1 MEKDPIVLK
10 YKDVRLRE
18 SDLDLLIGPHY
29 LNDCIIQFYFSHLS
43 SVCNKDILLVSPTIS
58 FFLANSPDS
67 DTFRGFAESNQ
78 FGEKQVVIFTVNDSQ
93 DMSEYD
99 GGNHW
104 SLLVYYRKSNAF
116 VHYDSL
122 GGLNSLVARKFYGA
136 IKKHVAAAA
145 ARQTPKSS
153 VTRSTIGRMYYSKH
167 RSRRVRNYH
176 HHKNKNKKKT
186 ISGAFVM
193 MGRSLLNKFY
203 QLIQYHPM
211 KKTISGAWNKT
222 SSALQNY
229 YLVNTNNGD
238 HDEDISSTSDKDHDD
253 DNDPWFREESA
264 MPQQT
269 NLYDCGLYVMFVARV
284 ICQWYCVDQE
294 EQQQQQQHCSL
305 LGDERFPNIIS
316 YVKRLDNNLENSMRP
331 GFLSFI
337 QGLIHDQTL
346 TCNSIP
352 SSY

>member
-18 SDLDLLIGPHY
+18 SDLDLLIGPRY

-43 SVCNKDILLVSPTIS
+43 SVYNKDILLVSPTIS

-78 FGEKQVVIFTVNDSQ
+78 FSEKQVVIFTVNDSQ
-93 DMSEYD
+93 NMSEYD

-145 ARQTPKSS
+145 ARQTPRSS
-153 VTRSTIGRMYYSKH
+153 VTRSMIGRMYYSKH

-176 HHKNKNKKKT
+176 HHKNKKKKT
-186 ISGAFVM
+186 ILGAFVM
-193 MGRSLLNKFY
+193 MGRSLLNKFL

-211 KKTISGAWNKT
+211 KKTISGDWNKT

-229 YLVNTNNGD
+229 YLVNNNNNGD

-264 MPQQT
+264 MSQQT

-294 EQQQQQQHCSL
+294 EQQQQQHCSL
-305 LGDERFPNIIS
+305 LGDEPFPNIIS
-316 YVKRLDNNLENSMRP
+316 YMKRLDNNLENSMRP

-337 QGLIHDQTL
+337 QGLIDQTL

-352 SSY
+352 